1 MENAATKYEYNILG
15 QMIQSEI
22 PQEKKDGS
30 ISYQKTTT
38 EYDTTGNVTEKEEQ
52 IDGDR
57 KAKTEYTYD
66 RRGNL
71 VMVKNCL
78 DGDKAQYVQYVYDIM
93 GNKVRQFTGMT
104 EPLTLTVLQAEDA
117 PDDADT
123 FSYAGKTYQLIVS
136 GQKKSDGI
144 RESKYEYNGKN
155 QLTAFTDPEG
165 RRETYTYDINSNLT
179 KTVDKNGNIQKS
191 TYDYQNRLTE
201 MVAKEKKTGKETKH
215 TYTYNAYGDVA
226 TQDGIAFEYD
236 DAAGQVTKETEKLT
250 KNKCQPAN

>member
-1 MENAATKYEYNILG
+1 
-15 QMIQSEI
+15 
-22 PQEKKDGS
+22 
-30 ISYQKTTT
+30 
-38 EYDTTGNVTEKEEQ
+38 
-52 IDGDR
+52 
-57 KAKTEYTYD
+57 
-66 RRGNL
+66 
-71 VMVKNCL
+71 MVKNCL

-123 FSYAGKTYQLIVS
+123 FSYAGKTYQLTVS

-179 KTVDKNGNIQKS
+179 KTVDKNGNI
-191 TYDYQNRLTE
+191 
-201 MVAKEKKTGKETKH
+201 
-215 TYTYNAYGDVA
+215 
-226 TQDGIAFEYD
+226 
-236 DAAGQVTKETEKLT
+236 
-250 KNKCQPAN
+250 